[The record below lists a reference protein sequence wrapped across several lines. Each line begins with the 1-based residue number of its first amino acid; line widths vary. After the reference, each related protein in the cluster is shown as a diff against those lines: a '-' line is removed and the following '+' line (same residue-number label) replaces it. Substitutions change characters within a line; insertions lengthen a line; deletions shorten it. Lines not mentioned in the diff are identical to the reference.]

1 MNKETQKKLI
11 LDLICSGKVESGFVN
26 GRPSYKEAAIIYAE
40 LDNDIEDLNYQ
51 YLSEYDG
58 FGKEQI
64 EELDKDKKRLI
75 KIIEKNLKAL
85 EDYKPVFKNDSRKE
99 ISLSEISSEK
109 LKKFCIS
116 FNRSTA
122 RGHLNVVRY
131 IQCNPYIVAPLKAS
145 LNKAGKACIK
155 LNLIETV
162 LEDIELEGSFRLKQ
176 KFETVPDACRFYE
189 KELEEDVT
197 RDALKSQIKKF
208 AIFSESGGELE
219 WEVVDKRINSWVDHE
234 NSKPNRQKIP
244 HK

>member
-1 MNKETQKKLI
+1 MDQETQKKLV
-11 LDLICSGKVESGFVN
+11 LDLICSGKVESGFELI
-26 GRPSYKEAAIIYAE
+26 RPSYKEAATIYVE
-40 LDNDIEDLNYQ
+40 LDDDIEDIKYQ
-51 YLSEYDG
+51 YLSEFDC
-58 FGKEQI
+58 FGKDKI
-64 EELDKDKKRLI
+64 EEVEKAQKRTV
-75 KIIEKNLKAL
+75 KIIDKYLKAL
-85 EDYKPVFKNDSRKE
+85 EDYKPIFKNDSRKE

-131 IQCNPYIVAPLKAS
+131 IQCNTEVVTPLKTP
-145 LNKAGKACIK
+145 LDKIGKACIK

-162 LEDIELEGSFRLKQ
+162 LEDIDLEGSFRLKQ
-176 KFETVPDACRFYE
+176 EFETVPDACRFYE
-189 KELEEDVT
+189 KELGEDIT

-208 AIFSESGGELE
+208 AVFSESGEELE

>member
-1 MNKETQKKLI
+1 MDKDYLKKLI
-11 LDLICSGKVESGFVN
+11 LDLICSSKVESSFVN
-26 GRPSYKEAAIIYAE
+26 GRPSNKEAATIYVE
-40 LDNDIEDLNYQ
+40 LDDDIEDLNYQ

-58 FGKEQI
+58 FGKEQV
-64 EELDKDKKRLI
+64 EELEKDQKRLT
-75 KIIEKNLKAL
+75 KIIEKNLKVL
-85 EDYKPVFKNDSRKE
+85 DGYNPRIENLSHKE
-99 ISLSEISSEK
+99 IDLSAISSKK

-131 IQCNPYIVAPLKAS
+131 IKCNPDIVAPLKAP
-145 LNKAGKACIK
+145 LNKVGKACIK

-176 KFETVPDACRFYE
+176 EFETVPDACRFYE
-189 KELEEDVT
+189 KELGEDVT

-208 AIFSESGGELE
+208 AVFSDSGKELE